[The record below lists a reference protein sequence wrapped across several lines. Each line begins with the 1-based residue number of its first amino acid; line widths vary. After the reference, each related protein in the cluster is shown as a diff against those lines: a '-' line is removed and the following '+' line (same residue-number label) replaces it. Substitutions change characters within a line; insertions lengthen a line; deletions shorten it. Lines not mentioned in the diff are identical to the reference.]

1 MSDIRMEREERS
13 LPTLLSQLL
22 RDSTDLV
29 RQEIAL
35 AKAEAAETVSKT
47 TAAIVALAI
56 GGAVAFAGFLV
67 LLDAAVYALAEL
79 VGPWTEDWPAMP
91 SLVVG
96 LVVAVAGIVL
106 ISRGARSLS
115 ASSLAPRRTVE
126 QLRRDGELVKEHLP

>member
-13 LPTLLSQLL
+13 LPALLSQLM

-35 AKAEAAETVSKT
+35 AKAEAAEKVSQT
-47 TAAIVALAI
+47 TTAIVALAI

-91 SLVVG
+91 SLIVG
-96 LVVAVAGIVL
+96 LVVAILGIVL
-106 ISRGARSLS
+106 VARGARSLS
-115 ASSLAPRRTVE
+115 AGSLAPRRTVE